1 MNEKRITSKD
11 VAEKAGVSR
20 TTVSFV
26 LNEVQ
31 NAQISQATREKVIK
45 AAEELGYVPDEAARS
60 LASGRNQF
68 IGLLLT
74 RSSHQLASDAFFTQ
88 ILDELIEVVH
98 RVNLRIMIDIVEPR
112 HQMDAYLNLV
122 KANRIDGILL
132 SGPRLDD
139 DALKT
144 LERTNFPTV
153 LMGQLPGSNFCW
165 VDIDNKGAAKS
176 AVQHLIDLG
185 HKRIACVTNA
195 QLIYTA
201 ATDRLEGYRQ
211 ALEEAGIRY
220 EPELVRYGDFDM
232 KSGYLQVGDLL
243 AKNTGVTA
251 IFVAS
256 DTLAL
261 GATAAIRKQGL
272 RIPEDI
278 AVVGFD
284 DLPFAQYLDPPLTSV
299 HLPIRDLAREAGE
312 MLIRILNNEGKRCQR
327 KILET
332 RLIIRD
338 SSSRTKIET
347 QLFDN

>member
-1 MNEKRITSKD
+1 MNKKRITSKD

-26 LNEVQ
+26 LNDVQ
-31 NAQISQATREKVIK
+31 NIQISQATREKVIQ

-98 RVNLRIMIDIVEPR
+98 RYNLRIMIDIVEPH
-112 HQMDAYLNLV
+112 HQMDAYINLV

-139 DALKT
+139 EALKT
-144 LERTNFPTV
+144 LEQTNFPTV
-153 LMGQLPGSNFCW
+153 LMGQLPGTNFCW
-165 VDIDNKGAAKS
+165 VDIDNFGAAKS
-176 AVQHLIDLG
+176 AVQHLIILG
-185 HKRIACVTNA
+185 HRRIACVTNA
-195 QLIYTA
+195 QLTYTA
-201 ATDRLEGYRQ
+201 AVDRLNGYRQ
-211 ALEEAGIRY
+211 ALEEAGISY
-220 EPELVRYGDFDM
+220 EPGLVRFGDFDM
-232 KSGYLQVGDLL
+232 KSGYLQVEDLL
-243 AKNTGVTA
+243 VKKTGVSA

-272 RIPEDI
+272 CIPEDI

-299 HLPIRDLAREAGE
+299 HLPIRDLAKEAGE
-312 MLIRILNNEGKRCQR
+312 MLIRILNNEGKSCQR

-332 RLIIRD
+332 RLIIRG
-338 SSSRTKIET
+338 SSGKSKFGT
-347 QLFDN
+347 QFDN

>member
-1 MNEKRITSKD
+1 MNKKRITSQD

-31 NAQISQATREKVIK
+31 NVQISQATREKVFQ

-88 ILDELIEVVH
+88 ILDELIEVIH
-98 RVNLRIMIDIVEPR
+98 RFNLRIMIDIVEPH
-112 HQMDAYLNLV
+112 HQLDAYLNLV

-139 DALKT
+139 DALRT
-144 LERTNFPTV
+144 LEKTNFPTV
-153 LMGQLPGSNFCW
+153 LMGQLPGTDFCW
-165 VDIDNKGAAKS
+165 VDIDNRGAAKS
-176 AVQHLIDLG
+176 AVVHLIDLG
-185 HKRIACVTNA
+185 HRRIACVTNA
-195 QLIYTA
+195 HLIYTA
-201 ATDRLEGYRQ
+201 AIDRLEGYRQ
-211 ALEEAGIRY
+211 ALEGAGIGY
-220 EPELVRYGDFDM
+220 DPDLVRYGDFDIN
-232 KSGYLQVGDLL
+232 SGYLQVEDLL
-243 AKNTGVTA
+243 RRNAGFSA

-261 GATAAIRKQGL
+261 GAVAAIRDRGL
-272 RIPEDI
+272 RIPDDI

-299 HLPIRDLAREAGE
+299 HLPIKDLAREAGE
-312 MLIRILNNEGKRCQR
+312 MLIRILNHEGSSCQR

-332 RLIIRD
+332 SLRIRR
-338 SSSRTKIET
+338 SSDITLKA
-347 QLFDN
+347 